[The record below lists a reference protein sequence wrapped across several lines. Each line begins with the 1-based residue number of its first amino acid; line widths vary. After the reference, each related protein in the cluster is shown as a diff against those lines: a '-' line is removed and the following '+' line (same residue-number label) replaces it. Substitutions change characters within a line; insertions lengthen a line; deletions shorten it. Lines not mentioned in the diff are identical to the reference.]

1 MGRAGQVPQAGGGGR
16 AHPRRR
22 GAGGGGWGTADQSH
36 RSRPPGPGPA
46 SPALSSRYPGS
57 ALTGPWG
64 HRSVR
69 LLQGRHEAFNP
80 RLPPPPAASVTA
92 PRALPSPQKPLKKR
106 PRRLARLKER
116 FFPTRNV
123 IFHGAF
129 SASQLQSWRWGASPA
144 PGEAGRWSLWGPR
157 PGTSLRRWRD
167 AGPEGSLRPGD
178 LPYSTPRWRLYLPE
192 NFWIPENFPLLFF
205 FFPGS
210 RDPSINSWNTN
221 KITKIYTFSPSCGSG
236 IGKRSLRYC
245 ICKHDV
251 QVQTTQLDLQLYV
264 HCWHSKDA
272 NLQVV
277 YKKDCPGHL
286 CISRSADAC
295 NYTHIK
301 GICIFL
307 AHPSSEN
314 KRNFRK

>member
-1 MGRAGQVPQAGGGGR
+1 MLFFTVHLALLNFSRGVEARHLPPGKLAAGPCGVPAREQAWGGGGMR
-16 AHPRRR
+16 ARRGRCDLAIYLTAHP
-22 GAGGGGWGTADQSH
+22 GG
-36 RSRPPGPGPA
+36 
-46 SPALSSRYPGS
+46 
-57 ALTGPWG
+57 
-64 HRSVR
+64 VCI
-69 LLQGRHEAFNP
+69 F
-80 RLPPPPAASVTA
+80 
-92 PRALPSPQKPLKKR
+92 QKISGFQKI
-106 PRRLARLKER
+106 
-116 FFPTRNV
+116 FP
-123 IFHGAF
+123 F
-129 SASQLQSWRWGASPA
+129 
-144 PGEAGRWSLWGPR
+144 
-157 PGTSLRRWRD
+157 
-167 AGPEGSLRPGD
+167 
-178 LPYSTPRWRLYLPE
+178 
-192 NFWIPENFPLLFF
+192 FF